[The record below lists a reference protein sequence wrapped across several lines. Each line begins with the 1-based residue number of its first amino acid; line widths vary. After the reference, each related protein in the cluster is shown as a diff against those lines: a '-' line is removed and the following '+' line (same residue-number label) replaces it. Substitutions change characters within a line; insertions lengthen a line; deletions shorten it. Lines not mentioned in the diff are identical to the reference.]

1 MIRVREYACLTT
13 KPVISPSL
21 DLAHIDKVTL
31 NWLCNWI
38 TPGEKNPVSL
48 KDPYTIKL
56 SSYVGYIE
64 SPSGVG
70 IEILPKT
77 RLGEEEPEHGR
88 NILRK
93 MLGATLNVPGREAE
107 NASLARSNL
116 PLHEWIYQQ
125 FLQELKL
132 LLGSGLRGQY
142 SRVTEISP
150 FIRGQLDLSRQ
161 QRQPPGKQHLL
172 HINHDVFL
180 LDRIENRLIKT
191 ALQSVG
197 RYGKSSEV
205 WRLAN
210 EFSHKLD
217 QLEPVIN
224 PVQHLPKWTDNKLM
238 QGYRR
243 IKPWCSLILEKL
255 NPDFQKGIHQGISL
269 LFSMEVLFE
278 SFVGV
283 KLRHSIKHPWSLT
296 EQACSEYLLNHQPQG
311 STTPSR
317 WFQLRPDFLF
327 NNGKQRLVADTKWK
341 LISSHDNNT
350 FSKYGLSQSDLYQMF
365 AYGAKYQSSN
375 GHMMLIY
382 PKHKNFQEPLPMFSF
397 SDELHLW
404 VVPFCLEA
412 AELVSGEWEGHFEM
426 FTSRPSINYPEDIS
440 NV

>member
-1 MIRVREYACLTT
+1 M
-13 KPVISPSL
+13 
-21 DLAHIDKVTL
+21 
-31 NWLCNWI
+31 
-38 TPGEKNPVSL
+38 
-48 KDPYTIKL
+48 
-56 SSYVGYIE
+56 
-64 SPSGVG
+64 
-70 IEILPKT
+70 
-77 RLGEEEPEHGR
+77 
-88 NILRK
+88 
-93 MLGATLNVPGREAE
+93 
-107 NASLARSNL
+107 
-116 PLHEWIYQQ
+116 
-125 FLQELKL
+125 
-132 LLGSGLRGQY
+132 
-142 SRVTEISP
+142 
-150 FIRGQLDLSRQ
+150 
-161 QRQPPGKQHLL
+161 
-172 HINHDVFL
+172 
-180 LDRIENRLIKT
+180 
-191 ALQSVG
+191 
-197 RYGKSSEV
+197 
-205 WRLAN
+205 
-210 EFSHKLD
+210 
-217 QLEPVIN
+217 
-224 PVQHLPKWTDNKLM
+224 
-238 QGYRR
+238 
-243 IKPWCSLILEKL
+243 
-255 NPDFQKGIHQGISL
+255 
-269 LFSMEVLFE
+269 FSMEVLFE